1 MSFNDIDTAS
11 ELYKKILEGKIK
23 RFPQHFWSG
32 PGAEDNAKEVTK
44 YFIEKVLKWN
54 SEDIKG
60 NLTEAVFRKHKLS
73 GMLEYTFDRSPFKA
87 IDNAYPGKFKEWE
100 FKAVPK
106 HLWENTSKR
115 EEAIRWLLEKTN
127 KDKFDELTNVEFI
140 EYGLGG
146 LMDYLHKKKEF
157 ANINIKNIENG
168 IKHNKRDLKVT
179 FNKSGGTSSRNGV
192 TTRLTL
198 PTSWVRELG
207 ITEEDR
213 EVEIELVD
221 KSIIIK
227 KKTSTSYNKVF
238 K

>member
-11 ELYKKILEGKIK
+11 ELYQKILEGKIK

-32 PGAEDNAKEVTK
+32 PGAEDNAREVTR

-54 SEDIKG
+54 DEDIKE
-60 NLTEAVFRKHKLS
+60 NLAESVFRKHKLS

-106 HLWENTSKR
+106 HLWEDENKR
-115 EEAIRWLLEKTN
+115 EEALRWLLNKTN
-127 KDKFDELTNVEFI
+127 KDKFSEITNVEFI
-140 EYGLGG
+140 KYGLGG
-146 LMDYLHKKKEF
+146 LMDFLHKKKKF
-157 ANINIKNIENG
+157 ANVNVKNIEKG
-168 IKHNKRDLKVT
+168 ISHNKRNLKVT
-179 FNKSGGTSSRNGV
+179 FNKSGGTSSRNGI

-198 PTSWVRELG
+198 PTSWVKQLG
-207 ITEEDR
+207 ITEEER

-221 KSIIIK
+221 NSIIIK
-227 KKTSTSYNKVF
+227 KKEV
-238 K
+238 